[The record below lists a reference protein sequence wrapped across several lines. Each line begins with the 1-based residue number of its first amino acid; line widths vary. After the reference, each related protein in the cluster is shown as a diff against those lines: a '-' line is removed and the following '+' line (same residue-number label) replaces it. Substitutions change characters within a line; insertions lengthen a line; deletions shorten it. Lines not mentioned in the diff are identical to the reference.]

1 MRHLL
6 QGCCQEGPAVK
17 ILLAEDDP
25 IACRR
30 LQECL
35 TDWGYE
41 VLAVGDGTEALRALQ
56 APDAPQIALLDW
68 MMPGLDG
75 PEICR
80 EVRRRPRD
88 RYTYILL
95 LTAKAGADEIMAG
108 FESGADDYL
117 IKPFDLL
124 ELQGRLLA
132 ARRIV
137 RLNDDLIA
145 AREAMRHQATHD
157 GLTGVWNRPA
167 ILEHLERELQRAGRE
182 GRTLSV
188 ILGDLDHFKHVNDTF
203 GHLAGDAVLK
213 EAAQRLSGGIRPYDL
228 IGRYG
233 GEEFVILLPGADAG
247 DAVHCAERLRHR
259 IAAEPVAHEGQR
271 IDVTVSLG
279 VAHSADVDPP
289 GAAALLQAADLALYQ
304 AKARGRNCVVT
315 YFPGL
320 KRKELRPPHMADR
333 AALLSAG

>member
-1 MRHLL
+1 M
-6 QGCCQEGPAVK
+6 K

-25 IACRR
+25 VACCR
-30 LQECL
+30 LQDCL
-35 TDWGYE
+35 LDWGHE
-41 VLAVGDGTEALRALQ
+41 IIAVADGTEAQRVLL

-75 PEICR
+75 PELCR
-80 EVRRRPRD
+80 DVRGRPRD
-88 RYTYILL
+88 RYVYIIL

-132 ARRIV
+132 GQRIV
-137 RLNDDLIA
+137 RLNDDLVA

-157 GLTGVWNRPA
+157 TLTGVWNRYA
-167 ILEHLERELQRAGRE
+167 IFESLERELQRARRE

-188 ILGDLDHFKHVNDTF
+188 LLGDLDHFKHVNDTF

-213 EAAQRLSGGIRPYDL
+213 EAALRLSHGLRPYDL
-228 IGRYG
+228 IGRFG

-247 DAVHCAERLRHR
+247 NAVHCAERLRQR
-259 IAAEPVAHEGQR
+259 IAAGPVLHEGQR

-279 VAHSADVDPP
+279 VAHSADVNPP
-289 GAAALLQAADLALYQ
+289 GAAELLQAADLALYQ
-304 AKARGRNCVVT
+304 AKARGRNCVAT
-315 YFPGL
+315 YSPGL
-320 KRKELRPPHMADR
+320 KKKGPRAPHMADR
-333 AALLSAG
+333 LALVSAR